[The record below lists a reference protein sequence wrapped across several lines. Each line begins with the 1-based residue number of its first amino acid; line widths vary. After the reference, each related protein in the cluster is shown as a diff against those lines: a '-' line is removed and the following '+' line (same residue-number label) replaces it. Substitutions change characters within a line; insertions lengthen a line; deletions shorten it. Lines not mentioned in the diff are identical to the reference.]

1 MKNVTITLD
10 ERLAARARVAA
21 AKDGRSLSS
30 WIGNLVRHELDPAA
44 RPVDNATWLD
54 EAPWPFEGDIPT
66 RTELYERLYDRPGFR
81 GHQHRDLR
89 TRRSRSGKKSGGD

>member
-30 WIGNLVRHELDPAA
+30 WIGNLVRHELYPATHA
-44 RPVDNATWLD
+44 AGAAAWLD
-54 EAPWPFEGDIPT
+54 EAPWSFQGSIPS